1 MGASD
6 RDTPPVSKVMRQS
19 PAVPRTDMNELI
31 SNFEPPKNNIIWQTQ
46 RAPARCEHQREVI
59 AYEEGG
65 SLERCIK
72 CGSLEAE

>member
-1 MGASD
+1 
-6 RDTPPVSKVMRQS
+6 
-19 PAVPRTDMNELI
+19 MNE
-31 SNFEPPKNNIIWQTQ
+31 SNADVEQSKNNIIWQTQ
-46 RAPARCEHQREVI
+46 RAPVRCEHQREVI